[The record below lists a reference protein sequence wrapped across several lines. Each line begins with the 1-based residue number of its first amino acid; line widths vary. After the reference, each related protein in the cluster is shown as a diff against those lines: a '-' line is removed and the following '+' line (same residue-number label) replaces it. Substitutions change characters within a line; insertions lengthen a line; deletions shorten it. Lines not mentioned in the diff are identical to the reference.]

1 MRLVVGVDLIRV
13 SDVADSIERFG
24 SRYTHRLF
32 TADEIRYCE
41 EDPSQ
46 APERFAARFAAKE
59 AVFKALRLRPDEA
72 LDWKSVEVLRAPE
85 GWCEVRLYADAQDL
99 AARRGVNDFALSMSH
114 EREYATATV
123 VGYQQG

>member
-1 MRLVVGVDLIRV
+1 MRLVVGVDLIRI

-24 SRYTHRLF
+24 SRFTRRLF
-32 TADEIRYCE
+32 TAAEISYCE
-41 EDPSQ
+41 QDPSR

-59 AVFKALRLRPDEA
+59 AAFKVLRPGQDEV

-85 GWCEVRLYADAQDL
+85 GWCEIRLHAEARDL
-99 AARRGVNDFALSMSH
+99 ARRNGVDDFALSMSH
-114 EREYATATV
+114 ERDYATATV